1 VNQAPAQEGLARA
14 LRVAWERSERMR
26 SLITAE
32 LGPDASEWQRRC
44 EVCGV
49 ETQRLDLTE
58 TTLASQDALTLV
70 WMPCPECGVR
80 ERMARAGVPQTLLH
94 ATLDNWRVEDPRD
107 ARTLAK
113 VREFVARPTGFL
125 ILASPD
131 FGNGK
136 THLAVATLRTRIT
149 RGIRSR
155 MMTAGM
161 FLRDLRRRYDDGRAE
176 DVVEVAATVP
186 FLVFDEFGVSVG
198 GKDEQ
203 PTLHDIFNE
212 RYSERLPTVIT
223 MNLTPDQ
230 FREAI
235 GPRMASRLREA
246 TFAWLNV
253 HGPSFRAGNRQTY
266 LRGQ

>member
-1 VNQAPAQEGLARA
+1 MNQAPAQEALARA
-14 LRVAWERSERMR
+14 LRAARERSERMR
-26 SLITAE
+26 RLITGE
-32 LGPDASEWQRRC
+32 LGPDPANWSRKC
-44 EVCGV
+44 EACGIGV
-49 ETQRLDLTE
+49 QCLDLTE
-58 TTLASQDALTLV
+58 TTLASREQLTLI
-70 WMPCPECGVR
+70 WSACRECDVR
-80 ERMARAGVPQTLLH
+80 EKMVRSGVPMNLIH
-94 ATLDNWRVEDPRD
+94 ATLDNWRIEDPRD
-107 ARTLAK
+107 EATIQK
-113 VREFVARPTGFL
+113 VREFAARPSGFM

-136 THLAVATLRTRIT
+136 THLAAATLRTRIA